1 MKLRP
6 FALLSTS
13 ILNRTNRLLA
23 EALEEWRTAWGLDM
37 LDIRIECVRAWDAEP
52 AQPALPWQ
60 RCYAQGQK
68 SVWIAWQPEFFRY
81 VQRHLFPP
89 DQRHVLRPGG
99 EISLA
104 SEGAE
109 KATLA
114 FSERVA
120 GAAGLA
126 VTDAHG
132 THIPPSAVFD
142 RGSGAVFA
150 RIRVGEQSAACVFN
164 YDCIRAMN
172 DTPASQA
179 AAALPVADIR
189 TALRNIPLALPIE
202 IGQAEVEVGALMTLA
217 VGDVI
222 RLQASV
228 DKPLTVYGPERN
240 ALFDGYLGTVERNVA
255 LEVVR
260 RDK

>member
-37 LDIRIECVRAWDAEP
+37 LDIRVECVRAWDAEP

-142 RGSGAVFA
+142 RGSG
-150 RIRVGEQSAACVFN
+150 
-164 YDCIRAMN
+164 
-172 DTPASQA
+172 
-179 AAALPVADIR
+179 
-189 TALRNIPLALPIE
+189 
-202 IGQAEVEVGALMTLA
+202 GQHG
-217 VGDVI
+217 
-222 RLQASV
+222 
-228 DKPLTVYGPERN
+228 
-240 ALFDGYLGTVERNVA
+240 
-255 LEVVR
+255 VR
-260 RDK
+260 RSPPFALDKHLRRRKCRPRFGGHVVAIGADDNRGAGASRRPQGRQHMRQQGASGDKVQHLRSRRAHARAFAGSQHNGKTGSHDRHFSLRLGSS

>member
-6 FALLSTS
+6 FALLSAS
-13 ILNRTNRLLA
+13 VLERTNRRLT
-23 EALEEWRTAWGLDM
+23 EALEEWRTGWGLDM
-37 LDIRIECVRAWDAEP
+37 LDIRVECVRAWDAEP
-52 AQPALPWQ
+52 AQPALQWQ
-60 RCYAQGQK
+60 RCYAQGKK
-68 SVWIAWQPEFFRY
+68 SVWIAWQPEFFKY

-89 DQRHVLRPGG
+89 DQRHVLRS
-99 EISLA
+99 ESAISLA

-109 KATLA
+109 KALLA
-114 FSERVA
+114 CSGRIA
-120 GAAGLA
+120 GAAGFA
-126 VTDAHG
+126 DMDMHG
-132 THIPPSAVFD
+132 TDIPPAAVFD

-150 RIRVGEQSAACVFN
+150 CIKVGEQSIACVLS
-164 YDCIRAMN
+164 YDCICAMSHS
-172 DTPASQA
+172 PAPQA
-179 AAALPVADIR
+179 AAALPRTDIGA
-189 TALRNIPLALPIE
+189 ALRRVPLALPIE
-202 IGQAEVEVGALMTLA
+202 IGQVEVEVGALMTLA

-228 DKPLTVYGPERN
+228 DKPLTVYGPDRN